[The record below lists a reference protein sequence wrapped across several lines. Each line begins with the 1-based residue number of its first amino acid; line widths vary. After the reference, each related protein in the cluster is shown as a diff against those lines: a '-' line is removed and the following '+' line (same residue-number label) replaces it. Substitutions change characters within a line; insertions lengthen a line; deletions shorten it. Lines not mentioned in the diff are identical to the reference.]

1 MKNLVLI
8 GIAVIVALSALGLTG
23 IAYAYAQ
30 TPTPPPFTPGSGYGQ
45 GGMMNGRGGMRG
57 GGMMGV
63 PGVQGGYA
71 QTGEYG
77 PMHDEM
83 VSALA
88 GALKI
93 SVDDL
98 NAELTSGKTMWQVAE
113 AKGLTLEQFQ
123 TIMLDA
129 RKAGL
134 AKLVADGTITQAQ
147 ADWMLSRMQGNFGQN
162 GANPNGCPG
171 GMGGPGM
178 GGGRGGFGPGQRW
191 NNTQP
196 AAPGTNG

>member
-8 GIAVIVALSALGLTG
+8 GIAVIVAHSALGLTG

-30 TPTPPPFTPGSGYGQ
+30 TPTPPSFTPGSGYGP
-45 GGMMNGRGGMRG
+45 GMMGGRGGGMRG
-57 GGMMGV
+57 GMMGGGMM
-63 PGVQGGYA
+63 GGYA

-98 NAELTSGKTMWQVAE
+98 NAELTAGKTMWQVAE
-113 AKGLTLEQFQ
+113 AKGLTAEQFQ
-123 TIMLDA
+123 SVMLDA
-129 RKAGL
+129 RKVAL
-134 AKLVADGTITQAQ
+134 DKLVAAGTITQAQ
-147 ADWMLSRMQGNFGQN
+147 ADWMLSRMQGGFGQG

-171 GMGGPGM
+171 GMGG
-178 GGGRGGFGPGQRW
+178 RGQRW
-191 NNTQP
+191 NTQP
-196 AAPGTNG
+196 AVPSTNG